1 MSFTGN
7 EDHSMTLEEAAELTA
22 NYRKNAGENAIK
34 AGFFGQEALNEILK
48 QEDCV
53 GIRIYYGEESDGTPK
68 LVLVGAKANED
79 DIISGTICEK
89 HAPCPPY
96 CGVANALNSDQ

>member
-1 MSFTGN
+1 MSFTGE
-7 EDHSMTLEEAAELTA
+7 EDHSITLEEAAELTA
-22 NYRKNAGENAIK
+22 NYRDNAGENPCL
-34 AGFFGQEALNEILK
+34 AGFFGQEALKGILG

-79 DIISGTICEK
+79 DMTGGKICEK
-89 HAPCPPY
+89 HLPCPPY
-96 CGVANALNSDQ
+96 CGSSNELNSD

>member
-22 NYRKNAGENAIK
+22 NYRESAGEDAVK
-34 AGFFGQEALNEILK
+34 GGFFGQEALNEILK

-53 GIRIYYGEESDGTPK
+53 GIRIYYGEDSKGIPK

-79 DIISGTICEK
+79 DMTGGVICEK
-89 HAPCPPY
+89 HIPCPPD
-96 CGVANALNSDQ
+96 CGSANPLNSD